1 MVVLLST
8 ERRSYLQ
15 PLIDDFNIR
24 SIFSRAIESFAK
36 FDLEYHKVPDKI

>member
-15 PLIDDFNIR
+15 PLINDFNIR

-36 FDLEYHKVPDKI
+36 FYLEYH